1 MRGGVTPTPQCQATR
16 ALGCDADDT
25 VKSLQ
30 EDEKYIDLH
39 MKCEGT
45 HTHRGG
51 RRRFSAA
58 APPMCVRRHHRR
70 SYANLYICFIFL

>member
-1 MRGGVTPTPQCQATR
+1 MRGAVTPTPQCQATR

-39 MKCEGT
+39 MNVYVSFLLC
-45 HTHRGG
+45 HL
-51 RRRFSAA
+51 
-58 APPMCVRRHHRR
+58 RR
-70 SYANLYICFIFL
+70 SLGRAWLGIEGWGSPPPS